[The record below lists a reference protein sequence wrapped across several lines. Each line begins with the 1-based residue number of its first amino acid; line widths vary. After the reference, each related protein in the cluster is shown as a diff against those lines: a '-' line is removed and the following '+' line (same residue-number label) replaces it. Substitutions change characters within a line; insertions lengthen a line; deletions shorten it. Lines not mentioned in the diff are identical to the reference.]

1 MARGHHPSPPS
12 LLCSI
17 CPKPSHNGSILAFQP
32 KPPPC
37 LVCECLLLLLRT
49 HLHPPPL
56 PVTSPHHCELLFDMA
71 RPKPSP
77 CGSAFVFC
85 AQNPTPTYV
94 KELVPQP
101 TPPASKTHT
110 PSLQHCPLYPNT
122 TSAACRSLKSSPAAR
137 FWMLNTPPAV
147 CAQSATTTLSTPHPT
162 PSMRSPIPKYEA
174 RHPIVRE
181 N

>member
-12 LLCSI
+12 LYAR
-17 CPKPSHNGSILAFQP
+17 NQATMAWFQP
-32 KPPPC
+32 FSPKPPC
-37 LVCECLLLLLRT
+37 LVCKRATPPLLPPT
-49 HLHPPPL
+49 HLHL
-56 PVTSPHHCELLFDMA
+56 PHLPATSPHHCELPFDMA

-77 CGSAFVFC
+77 RSSVFVFC
-85 AQNPTPTYV
+85 APNPTPTYI

-110 PSLQHCPLYPNT
+110 LSLQHCPPYLNM
-122 TSAACRSLKSSPAAR
+122 TSAACHSPKLSPTAW
-137 FWMLNTPPAV
+137 FWMLITPPAM